1 MSPPIARC
9 ARWQSFTTSSH
20 IEPLPARQARQ
31 DDETLLLLLHAQSQ
45 AVASVLPAL
54 QAPGVWE
61 VLVWTDDPHLAAS
74 SLRSESQELCRP
86 AEALALL
93 QYRPS
98 LRAAGLTGTGV
109 FAYAPGGERP

>member
-1 MSPPIARC
+1 MRTVAILH
-9 ARWQSFTTSSH
+9 H
-20 IEPLPARQARQ
+20 IFAHRAPARQAC
-31 DDETLLLLLHAQSQ
+31 Q
-45 AVASVLPAL
+45 AVAFVLPAL

-109 FAYAPGGERP
+109 LAYAPGGERP

>member
-1 MSPPIARC
+1 M
-9 ARWQSFTTSSH
+9 
-20 IEPLPARQARQ
+20 ENQ
-31 DDETLLLLLHAQSQ
+31 DSRRLVGSR
-45 AVASVLPAL
+45 VFVLPAL

-61 VLVWTDDPHLAAS
+61 VLVWNPRTTSLLPS

-109 FAYAPGGERP
+109 LAYAPDGERP

>member
-20 IEPLPARQARQ
+20 IEPLSARQARQ

-54 QAPGVWE
+54 QAPDVWE

-109 FAYAPGGERP
+109 LAYAPDGERP